1 MIIYFADRRMNI
13 LGQASTGLPDG
24 IFIKNDEK
32 TEEVEAGVST
42 LEFDLYFTDET
53 RENTKKWADTGN
65 YILRKNGDE
74 QEFYTIIESEMS
86 AYDKR
91 INIYAEDAGMDL
103 LNETVG
109 AYTADKAYPAKYY
122 IEKYSYDSGFE
133 LGLNE
138 ISDLSRKLSWD
149 GETTASARLLSVAT
163 QFDAELSY
171 TFEIDELKIKH
182 KYINLHKKRGKDNGV
197 ELRINRE
204 VSNIT
209 EKKSVADLATG
220 LSVTGG
226 TPEGSEKPI
235 TLNGYK
241 YDDGDF
247 YVSGICVFSRKALEK
262 WSRYLSESGNDVG
275 HIMQVYTYDTTSQS
289 ELCNRAVSKLKKIC
303 DVSVT
308 YEVEL
313 AYLPVGVKIGD
324 MVDIVDDAGELYL
337 SARIM
342 KLVVSEA
349 NKTYTATLGDYTL
362 KTDGISEKVLELA
375 AQFEQLAKNRTLY
388 TWVVFA
394 DDENGSNISINASE
408 KEYMG
413 IAYNRVTK
421 KADLSVPEIYT
432 WVKITGGQGIPG
444 PAGKD
449 GNDGRTSFFHV
460 KYSDVPEPTT
470 SQMNEKGGKYIGTYV
485 DFDVNNSSD
494 PKKYTWR
501 QFEGDTGKQ
510 GEKGIPG
517 KNGENGLTSYLHIA
531 YATSADGKTGF
542 SVNEPAGKTYI
553 GQYTDF
559 MEEDSTDPNK
569 YAWSRTEGK
578 KGETGN
584 GIESTDITYQA
595 GASGTT
601 PPTETWT
608 TEKPKTSADKPFFWT
623 RMVFTYTDGTTST
636 AYSVGCTAEGIVE
649 ILKDQIDQKI
659 ETWYQDIDPAINWTG
674 TEEQNLC
681 DSNGDPIL
689 DVDNNPIVITV
700 EIEKMQHEGDL
711 WKNSKT
717 SVEYIYLSG
726 QWVEMSVPDAVFDE
740 IDGKAQIFIDTPTTP
755 YRIGDLWFD
764 SKSGDL
770 LTCVENRDSGAC
782 VTEDWQKKTKYTDDS
797 GLNSFV
803 TSIYDPKI
811 AELQAQ
817 IDGQIETWYY
827 DYEPTLQNE
836 PALQWTTT
844 EERTKHAGDLFYWS
858 SMGFAYRFMKEEA
871 TWKWQL
877 VQDTDITKA
886 LAAAE
891 KAQDTA
897 DHKRRVFVVEPK
909 PPYDIGDL
917 WVQGNSGD
925 ILRCCVAKSESATYL
940 PSDWE
945 KASKYTDD
953 TRANE
958 IKNELDALGT
968 DLQEQLDGKIETFS
982 QEMDPST
989 AWTEEQKNKHKGD
1002 LWYNTK
1008 TESTQRWTGTSW
1020 LILRDAEAKAAQS
1033 LAMTKKRVFSVI
1045 PYTPYDKDDLWVQG
1059 VTGDLMRCI
1068 NSRGTGEYVAS
1079 DWTRATKY
1087 TDDSAV
1093 EKFIQKTYTDDIKAI
1108 KNQID
1113 QKIETWYQDTDPAIN
1128 WTGTEEQNLCDSNGD
1143 PILDVDNNPI
1153 VITVE
1158 IEKMQHEGDLW
1169 KNSKTSEEY
1178 IYKHGNWQL
1187 MPIPDAVFDEIDGKS
1202 SIYVSQPIPPYNV
1215 GDAWFSGTDI
1225 LTCVVERDSGEFV
1238 ASDWQKKNNYT
1249 DDATVTDFIENIYDP
1264 KIADIQNQIDGKIDT
1279 YYYDYE
1285 PKNTNPPASSW
1296 TTAVEKQKHN
1306 GDLFFW
1312 KSKGYTY
1319 RYLKVDTDYQWVRV
1333 KDADIE
1339 SAMTAAS
1346 NAQDTADGKRRVFVT
1361 EPVPPYDIGDLWSQG
1376 TKGELMRCIIAKK
1389 SGGYEE
1395 KDWEKATKYTDNSEL
1410 KKFNEELNQSELFN
1424 RLTNNGLEQGIFL
1437 KDKKIYINFSYAE
1450 GGTLKLGGVDNA
1462 DGTLVVRDASGNEV
1476 GSWTKEGLDVKKGV
1490 ISGSKIVL
1498 NNTLTD
1504 PAYIS
1509 GMYEGTETL
1518 RINASGIKLGS
1529 NSVFNPKESQFVFDM
1544 HPFMFPGITLKDKEK
1559 GAGYG
1564 CSWTPKTFGI
1574 LYSEAIEGFSD
1585 ALMVSAN
1592 DNKILMSVDS
1602 GDNAGTRIRVSGD
1615 GGLLK
1620 NNSTMSATGIYTTG
1634 TKNRIVNTENYASRL
1649 QYCYEMPSPMFGD
1662 IGEGYTDDTGVC
1674 IVAVDDIFRET
1685 VTSGSNYYVF
1695 LQKEGPGDIWI
1706 ENKTDSYFT
1715 VQGTKN
1721 MKFSWEIKAK
1731 QKGYEFERLEY
1742 YKESENDEE
1751 YINYEDVGY
1760 YTYTK
1765 YVNDLELGGEV

>member
-13 LGQASTGLPDG
+13 LGQASTGLPEG

-53 RENTKKWADTGN
+53 RENAKKWSDTGN
-65 YILRKNGDE
+65 YILRENGDE

-86 AYDKR
+86 VYDKR

-138 ISDLSRKLSWD
+138 ISDLNRKLSWD

-171 TFEIDELKIKH
+171 TFEINELKIKH

-226 TPEGSEKPI
+226 TPEGSEQPI

-247 YVSGICVFSRKALEK
+247 YVSGTCVFSRNALSK

-349 NKTYTATLGDYTL
+349 NKTYTATLGNYTL

-394 DDENGSNISINASE
+394 DDENGSNISIDASE

-413 IAYNRVTK
+413 IAYNQVTK
-421 KADLSVPEIYT
+421 KADLSAPEIYT

-717 SVEYIYLSG
+717 S
-726 QWVEMSVPDAVFDE
+726 
-740 IDGKAQIFIDTPTTP
+740 
-755 YRIGDLWFD
+755 
-764 SKSGDL
+764 
-770 LTCVENRDSGAC
+770 
-782 VTEDWQKKTKYTDDS
+782 
-797 GLNSFV
+797 
-803 TSIYDPKI
+803 
-811 AELQAQ
+811 
-817 IDGQIETWYY
+817 
-827 DYEPTLQNE
+827 
-836 PALQWTTT
+836 
-844 EERTKHAGDLFYWS
+844 
-858 SMGFAYRFMKEEA
+858 
-871 TWKWQL
+871 
-877 VQDTDITKA
+877 
-886 LAAAE
+886 
-891 KAQDTA
+891 
-897 DHKRRVFVVEPK
+897 
-909 PPYDIGDL
+909 
-917 WVQGNSGD
+917 
-925 ILRCCVAKSESATYL
+925 
-940 PSDWE
+940 
-945 KASKYTDD
+945 
-953 TRANE
+953 
-958 IKNELDALGT
+958 
-968 DLQEQLDGKIETFS
+968 
-982 QEMDPST
+982 
-989 AWTEEQKNKHKGD
+989 
-1002 LWYNTK
+1002 
-1008 TESTQRWTGTSW
+1008 
-1020 LILRDAEAKAAQS
+1020 
-1033 LAMTKKRVFSVI
+1033 
-1045 PYTPYDKDDLWVQG
+1045 
-1059 VTGDLMRCI
+1059 
-1068 NSRGTGEYVAS
+1068 
-1079 DWTRATKY
+1079 
-1087 TDDSAV
+1087 
-1093 EKFIQKTYTDDIKAI
+1093 
-1108 KNQID
+1108 
-1113 QKIETWYQDTDPAIN
+1113 
-1128 WTGTEEQNLCDSNGD
+1128 
-1143 PILDVDNNPI
+1143 
-1153 VITVE
+1153 
-1158 IEKMQHEGDLW
+1158 
-1169 KNSKTSEEY
+1169 EEY

-1264 KIADIQNQIDGKIDT
+1264 KIADIQNQIDGKLDT

-1319 RYLKVDTDYQWVRV
+1319 RYLKVNTDYQWVRV

-1339 SAMTAAS
+1339 KAMTAAS

-1361 EPVPPYDIGDLWSQG
+1361 KPVPPYDIGDLWSQG
-1376 TKGELMRCIIAKK
+1376 TKGELMCCIIAKK

-1410 KKFNEELNQSELFN
+1410 KKFNEELDQSELFN

-1592 DNKILMSVDS
+1592 DNKILMRVDS
-1602 GDNAGTRIRVSGD
+1602 EDNAGTRICVSGD

-1620 NNSTMSATGIYTTG
+1620 NNSIMSATGIYTTG

-1685 VTSGSNYYVF
+1685 VTNGAKYHVF

-1731 QKGYEFERLEY
+1731 QKEYEFERLEC

-1760 YTYTK
+1760 YTYAK
-1765 YVNDLELGGEV
+1765 YVNDLELGGEEV